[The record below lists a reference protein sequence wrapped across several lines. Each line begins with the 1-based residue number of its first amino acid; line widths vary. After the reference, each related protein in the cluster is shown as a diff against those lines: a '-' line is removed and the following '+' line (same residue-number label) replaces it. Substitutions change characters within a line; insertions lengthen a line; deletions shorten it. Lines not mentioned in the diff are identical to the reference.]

1 MSLVAIF
8 DEFATQI
15 RTALAAST
23 DWDFQV
29 EPWAIASPTPPSI
42 DMYRGAPDAEDAGAF
57 GGTLEEIGEGFVV
70 VVRARVSTND
80 FEAMQ
85 TVLYSLA
92 DPEDDLSLVQAL
104 YDDPTLGGLAS
115 DVHLLSDSGL
125 TIIPSLDNSTLH
137 YGNVWRFLVIP
148 ARS

>member
-23 DWDFQV
+23 DWEFQV